1 MPGWMAV
8 GQRVLRAGSLEVL
21 CPRQLARDVLFCWV
35 ESLTSI
41 HEVLDAIT
49 SLTKKGGKRK

>member
-1 MPGWMAV
+1 MPGWMV
-8 GQRVLRAGSLEVL
+8 IGQHMLRSGSLEVL
-21 CPRQLARDVLFCWV
+21 YPGQLARDVLFCWV

-41 HEVLDAIT
+41 HEVLDVNT